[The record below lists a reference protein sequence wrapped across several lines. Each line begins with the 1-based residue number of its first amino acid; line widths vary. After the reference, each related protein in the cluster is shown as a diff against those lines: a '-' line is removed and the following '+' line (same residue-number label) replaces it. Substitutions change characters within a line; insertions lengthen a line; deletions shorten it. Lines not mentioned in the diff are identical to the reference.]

1 MHTGQDKETF
11 GRARLSF
18 ADEADIDEF
27 VDVLGKFERGEIT
40 PEQWRVFR
48 LVRGTYGQ
56 RQAADAQMLRVKIP
70 QGILSSAQLEA
81 LGDVAARY
89 SRGFGHITTRQN
101 IQLHFLKLHDVEPA
115 MRLLADVGLTTRE
128 ACGNSVRNIT
138 ACPYSG
144 VSAEE
149 AFDVTPYAEA
159 LTRYLLRH
167 PLSSSLPR
175 KFKIAFEGCPHDHIA
190 LAINDIGWQARVR
203 LTDSLE
209 LERGAKPPSERERE
223 PSASA
228 GGGAPAQQ
236 EKWGSASTG
245 RSGEQQGFRVTVAG
259 GTSTLPRAGN
269 VLYEFLPAGEILEVA
284 EAIIRVFH
292 RLGDYQHKQRNRLKF
307 LVRSLGWDAFK
318 SEFERELAAFRA
330 EGGARLPFDADDAP
344 VEPPPWTADR
354 ETPSPVSIA
363 ARALSTPLTGP
374 GIVPRVE
381 PSFAVDSAQFARW
394 ALTNVQ
400 RQKQPGWS
408 TVIVSTLLG
417 DLTSG
422 QMRLIGEFAVVFG
435 DGTVRVTHDQNLL
448 FRWVRTD
455 DVAHLYRSLLAAGL
469 ARPGAG
475 TLADVTSCPGAESCK
490 LAVTQSR
497 GLGRVLAEGLSAR
510 EDLVREVPGLNIK
523 ISGCPNGCGQHHVAG
538 IGFQGSLRKVGGRP
552 APHYFV
558 MVGGGATDAGTSFGR
573 HAATIPARR
582 CDAAVERLVALFR
595 DQHAQGESAL
605 AFFQRVDLGVVK
617 TALQGLDRLTPD
629 DASSQDFID
638 LAEET
643 AFDPTV
649 QEGEC
654 SA

>member
-18 ADEADIDEF
+18 AEEADIDEF
-27 VDVLGKFERGEIT
+27 VAMLSKFESGEIT
-40 PEQWRVFR
+40 PDEWRAFR

-56 RQAADAQMLRVKIP
+56 RQTADAQMLRVKIP
-70 QGILSSAQLEA
+70 QGILSRPQLEA
-81 LGDVAARY
+81 LADVAAQY

-101 IQLHFLKLHDVEPA
+101 VQLHFLKLHDVEPA
-115 MRLLADVGLTTRE
+115 MRRLADVGLTTRE

-144 VSAEE
+144 VAADE

-167 PLSSSLPR
+167 PLSARLPR
-175 KFKIAFEGCPHDHIA
+175 KFKIAFEGCADDHIA
-190 LAINDIGWQARVR
+190 IGINDIGWQARVKVIDGR
-203 LTDSLE
+203 LR
-209 LERGAKPPSERERE
+209 RGFE
-223 PSASA
+223 
-228 GGGAPAQQ
+228 
-236 EKWGSASTG
+236 
-245 RSGEQQGFRVTVAG
+245 VTVAG
-259 GTSTLPRAGN
+259 GTSTMCRAGQ
-269 VLYEFLPAGEILEVA
+269 VLFEFLPAGEMLDVA
-284 EAIIRVFH
+284 EAIVRVFH

-307 LVRSLGWDAFK
+307 LVRSLGWDGFK
-318 SEFERELAAFRA
+318 AEFDRELAGVRA
-330 EGGARLPFDADDAP
+330 EGGATLPFDPEQAPIEEAPPAVDRDAP
-344 VEPPPWTADR
+344 SAIT
-354 ETPSPVSIA
+354 IA
-363 ARALSTPLTGP
+363 ARAISTPLNGP

-381 PSFAVDSAQFARW
+381 PRLTLEPGEFARW
-394 ALTNVQ
+394 SATNVKS
-400 RQKQPGWS
+400 QKQRGWS
-408 TVIVSTLLG
+408 TVIVSTVLG
-417 DLTSG
+417 DLTSA
-422 QMRLIGEFAVVFG
+422 QMQLIGELSQSFG
-435 DGTVRVTHDQNLL
+435 DGAVRVTHDQNLV
-448 FRWVRTD
+448 FRWVRSQ
-455 DVAHLYRSLLAAGL
+455 DVVALYRALLAAGL
-469 ARPGAG
+469 GRPGAG

-497 GLGRVLAEGLSAR
+497 GLGRLLGEQLQER
-510 EDLVREVPGLNIK
+510 QDLVREVPGLNIK

-558 MVGGGATDAGTSFGR
+558 MVGGGTTQAGTTFGR

-582 CDAAVERLVALFR
+582 CDAAVERLVQLFR
-595 DQHAQGESAL
+595 DAHQPGESAL
-605 AFFQRVDLGVVK
+605 GFFQRVDLGAVK

-629 DASSQDFID
+629 DAQPDDFVD
-638 LAEET
+638 LAEQT